1 MSLIAF
7 VWDFQR
13 IDSLLFLVL
22 AILFNILDKW
32 IKQQKV
38 EEKVM
43 TRLKMNL
50 SNQQKIEFERKNPRK
65 LLSIRG
71 KESSI
76 LHINKDFSRSFF

>member
-1 MSLIAF
+1 
-7 VWDFQR
+7 
-13 IDSLLFLVL
+13 
-22 AILFNILDKW
+22 
-32 IKQQKV
+32 
-38 EEKVM
+38 
-43 TRLKMNL
+43 MNL